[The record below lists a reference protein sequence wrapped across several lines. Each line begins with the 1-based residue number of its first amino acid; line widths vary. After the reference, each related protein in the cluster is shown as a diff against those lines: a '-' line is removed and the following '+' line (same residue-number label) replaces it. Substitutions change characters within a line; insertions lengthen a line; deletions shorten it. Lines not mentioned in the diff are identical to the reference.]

1 MLAEKFFLV
10 LETIISRRHSD
21 DATGLMRNSAHI
33 PVKLP
38 AKEFLLRRSRG
49 ALRAQGVLRSTS
61 AGISEEKP
69 VRRDVLNRLAK
80 LPDDQRA
87 VLLLVAVED
96 LSYSA
101 AAKVLNIPIDVVI
114 SCLSQAREG
123 LRQEIEARADVASTN
138 TATLRRPK

>member
-10 LETIISRRHSD
+10 LETIISRRHSN
-21 DATGLMRNSAHI
+21 DATGLMSNSAHV

-38 AKEFLLRRSRG
+38 AKDFLQRRSRG
-49 ALRAQGVLRSTS
+49 ALREGVLRSTS
-61 AGISEEKP
+61 AGIPEEKP
-69 VRRDVLNRLAK
+69 VRRDVLSRLAK

-87 VLLLVAVED
+87 VLLLVVVED

-101 AAKVLNIPIDVVI
+101 VAKALNISIDVVM

-123 LRQEIEARADVASTN
+123 LRREIEACADVASTN
-138 TATLRRPK
+138 AVTLRTPK